1 MTQTANRKRLLVLAT
16 AALIGG
22 GALTGSLYARTP
34 DAAASA
40 QQAQNALA
48 KGKRDKAIAWAEQ
61 AVAAAPD
68 NPGYRT
74 MLGSA
79 YLNAGRFTSAAAA
92 FGDAMALGDTSPR
105 TTLSLALAQIGS
117 GRAGEALAV
126 LDNAN
131 DTIAPADLGL
141 AYALAG
147 DPRRGAAILTDAI
160 RNGENT
166 PKARQNLAYTLAIGG
181 DWRQARIMASM
192 DIPAEKLG
200 DRLAEWAAT
209 AQSGAFQHRVAALLQ
224 VPVIAKDPGRPE
236 AFALTG
242 TPTLTGMP
250 AQPLAADSGPA
261 ETAQMAPSAPYRGGE
276 LPAITPVAAATAKVI
291 PAHYSEA
298 PTAAEPDDFHA
309 AFVAEV
315 PQGVTP
321 AAMIADSIRFVSQP
335 VVQALPAHYRA
346 SPAPLP
352 APEPARREA
361 PSATVAATKR
371 PSGSRLVQLGSFL
384 SEERARQ
391 ASQIYTRQY
400 RGLDPSQ
407 IRITQA
413 NVNGKTYW
421 RVSAAGLSL
430 ADARAMCSSLKAQG
444 QTCLTNG

>member
-1 MTQTANRKRLLVLAT
+1 MTQTANRKRLLVLAA
-16 AALIGG
+16 AALIGSS
-22 GALTGSLYARTP
+22 ALTGSLYARTP

-40 QQAQNALA
+40 RQAQNALA
-48 KGKRDKAIAWAEQ
+48 KGKRDKAVAWAEQ
-61 AVAAAPD
+61 AVAVAPD
-68 NPGYRT
+68 NEGYRAT
-74 MLGSA
+74 LGSA
-79 YLNAGRFTSAAAA
+79 YLNAGRFVSAAAA
-92 FGDAMALGDTSPR
+92 FGDAVALGDTSPR
-105 TTLSLALAQIGS
+105 TMLSLALAQIGA
-117 GRAGEALAV
+117 GRLGEALAV
-126 LDNAN
+126 LDSAN

-147 DPRRGAAILTDAI
+147 DPQRGAAILTDAI

-166 PKARQNLAYTLAIGG
+166 PKVRQNLAYTLAIGG

-242 TPTLTGMP
+242 TP
-250 AQPLAADSGPA
+250 AQQPPAADSGPA
-261 ETAQMAPSAPYRGGE
+261 EAAYTAPAAPYRGGE
-276 LPAITPVAAATAKVI
+276 LPALAPVAAASAAPIKVI
-291 PAHYSEA
+291 PAHYTPA
-298 PTAAEPDDFHA
+298 PTAAQPDDFHA
-309 AFVAEV
+309 AFVADA
-315 PQGVTP
+315 PQGATP
-321 AAMIADSIRFVSQP
+321 TAMIADSVRFVSQP
-335 VVQALPAHYRA
+335 VVQAIPARYRT

-352 APEPARREA
+352 APQPTRRET
-361 PSATVAATKR
+361 PSATVAAAKR
-371 PSGSRLVQLGSFL
+371 PSGNRLVQLGAFG
-384 SEERARQ
+384 SEQRARQ
-391 ASQIYTRQY
+391 ASQIYLRQY

-430 ADARAMCSSLKAQG
+430 ADARAVCSTLKAQG
-444 QTCLTNG
+444 QICLTNG